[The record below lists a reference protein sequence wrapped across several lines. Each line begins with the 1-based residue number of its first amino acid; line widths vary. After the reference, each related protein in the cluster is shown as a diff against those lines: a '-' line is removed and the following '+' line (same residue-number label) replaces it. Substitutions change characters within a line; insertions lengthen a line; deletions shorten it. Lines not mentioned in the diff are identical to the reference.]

1 MTLLLTLAAA
11 ALAVIVTLVTCIQL
25 LYLESLRIRTRELPA
40 LIFFR
45 ESLEPRIGLETE
57 RGALTFSLV
66 KHVGIGILGCLILA
80 ITIDSSPMWEA
91 LAGAFLLTGL
101 GTVLGA
107 HLIPQIVYRKTDGR
121 GLAALVPVF
130 RVLALAA

>member
-1 MTLLLTLAAA
+1 MTLLLTFAAA
-11 ALAVIVTLVTCIQL
+11 AVAVLVTLVTCIQL

-45 ESLEPRIGLETE
+45 EALEPRIGLETE

-66 KHVGIGILGCLILA
+66 KHVGLGILGCLTVA
-80 ITIDSSPMWEA
+80 ITLRSSGVWEA
-91 LAGAFLLTGL
+91 LAGAFLLTGI

-107 HLIPQIVYRKTDGR
+107 HLIPQIVYRKTTGQ
-121 GLAALVPVF
+121 
-130 RVLALAA
+130 